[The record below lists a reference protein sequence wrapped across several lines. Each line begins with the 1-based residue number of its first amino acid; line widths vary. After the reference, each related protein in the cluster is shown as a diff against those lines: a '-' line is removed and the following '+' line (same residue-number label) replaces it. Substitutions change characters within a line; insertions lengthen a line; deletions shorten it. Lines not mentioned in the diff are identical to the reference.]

1 MFLEEERER
10 ELEEMYTNSANPRGD
25 RDDMRV
31 VSTANGEEA
40 AVEES
45 TEVSKSTTETL
56 MAGERI
62 MEALEISE
70 VDRAAKK
77 AYEEETKRLPEEL
90 AKRVPPPS
98 RNPIF
103 SMYNNCQAE
112 EYVLKV
118 VRSIPA
124 AGLQDALLVLPFGKV
139 IQLIEHLD
147 YWAQRVSFFGRNPMV
162 SQPRSPASIVRA
174 GMVSAAHVSRPLLP
188 TPNPPLATRRNP
200 NSPPDNGPT
209 SRPPPRC
216 AQATKG
222 ER

>member
-1 MFLEEERER
+1 
-10 ELEEMYTNSANPRGD
+10 MYTNSANPRGD

-147 YWAQRVSFFGRNPMV
+147 YWAQRVSLFGYVSMVVSTSLTSLNCLRRNGLCRSPLAYSSSFSEPTTRKS
-162 SQPRSPASIVRA
+162 SQPESSARQWSNFVATSAPRSSDKR
-174 GMVSAAHVSRPLLP
+174 
-188 TPNPPLATRRNP
+188 
-200 NSPPDNGPT
+200 
-209 SRPPPRC
+209 
-216 AQATKG
+216 
-222 ER
+222 